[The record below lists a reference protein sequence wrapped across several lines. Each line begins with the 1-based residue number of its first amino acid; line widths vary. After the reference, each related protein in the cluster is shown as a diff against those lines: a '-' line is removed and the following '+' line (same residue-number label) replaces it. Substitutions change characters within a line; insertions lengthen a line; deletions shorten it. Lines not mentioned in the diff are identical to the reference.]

1 MAEENNYPNPIRRTI
16 SDPSVYLNMVRSI
29 HEYIDY
35 IDYVN
40 TMVYINNIEEKI
52 IEEVSNSSMNEC
64 NLQKKKNV
72 NLLIKKEKLKIK
84 NFSENTK
91 CCICISDFEVNE
103 EVGITN
109 CSHIFHYDCLI
120 EWGKYKTTCP
130 LCLHTIPF
138 DNINKEVQDD
148 SENTEV
154 EEHEN
159 QEVEEHENQE
169 VEEHEN
175 QEVEEHENKEVEEH
189 ENEQQEEGINEN
201 MTILMS
207 ITNCSEEE
215 ALYSMYINGN
225 LENAILYLCQ

>member
-1 MAEENNYPNPIRRTI
+1 MAEENNYLNPIRRTI

-40 TMVYINNIEEKI
+40 MMVSINNIEEKI
-52 IEEVSNSSMNEC
+52 IEQVANDSVNEC
-64 NLQKKKNV
+64 NIHKNKNV

-91 CCICISDFEVNE
+91 CCICISDFEVDE
-103 EVGITN
+103 EVGITS
-109 CSHIFHYDCLI
+109 CFHVFHYDCLI

-130 LCLHTIPF
+130 LCLQNIPF
-138 DNINKEVQDD
+138 NNINKEAEEDEKDNKEVQDGN
-148 SENTEV
+148 ENIQV
-154 EEHEN
+154 EEPE
-159 QEVEEHENQE
+159 Q
-169 VEEHEN
+169 
-175 QEVEEHENKEVEEH
+175 ENKEVDVI
-189 ENEQQEEGINEN
+189 ENEEQEEEINEN

-215 ALYSMYINGN
+215 ALYSIYRYGN
-225 LENAILYLCQ
+225 LENAILYLCE

>member
-1 MAEENNYPNPIRRTI
+1 MAEENNNPNPIRRTI
-16 SDPSVYLNMVRSI
+16 SDPSVYLSMVRSI

-52 IEEVSNSSMNEC
+52 IEEVSNASMNES
-64 NLQKKKNV
+64 NLQKKKNI

-148 SENTEV
+148 SENEEV
-154 EEHEN
+154 EEREN
-159 QEVEEHENQE
+159 GNEEVEER
-169 VEEHEN
+169 
-175 QEVEEHENKEVEEH
+175 ENKEVEER
-189 ENEQQEEGINEN
+189 ENGNEEEEKINEN

-215 ALYSMYINGN
+215 ALYSIYINGN

>member
-40 TMVYINNIEEKI
+40 TMVSINNIEEKI
-52 IEEVSNSSMNEC
+52 IEEVSNASMNEC
-64 NLQKKKNV
+64 NIHKKKNI
-72 NLLIKKEKLKIK
+72 NLLIKKEILKIK
-84 NFSENTK
+84 NFSDNTK
-91 CCICISDFEVNE
+91 CCICISEFEVNE
-103 EVGITN
+103 EIGITN

-130 LCLHTIPF
+130 LCLYTIPF
-138 DNINKEVQDD
+138 DYINEDEKDNKEVHDC
-148 SENTEV
+148 SENVDVDV
-154 EEHEN
+154 EEREN
-159 QEVEEHENQE
+159 VDVEERENVD
-169 VEEHEN
+169 VEEREN
-175 QEVEEHENKEVEEH
+175 VE
-189 ENEQQEEGINEN
+189 EN